1 VHCSTRLGFVRRE
14 RRAHTA
20 ERGEDPMVAAVVLVR
35 AVPGDIP
42 ALARRIAGIDGVA
55 EVYSVSGEFDLV
67 AIIRVPEYE
76 RVAEVVTEEI
86 AQISG
91 IERTNTL
98 TAFRVYSKQ
107 DLERAW
113 DMFE

>member
-1 VHCSTRLGFVRRE
+1 
-14 RRAHTA
+14 
-20 ERGEDPMVAAVVLVR
+20 MVAAVVLVR

>member
-1 VHCSTRLGFVRRE
+1 
-14 RRAHTA
+14 
-20 ERGEDPMVAAVVLVR
+20 MVAAVVLIR

-42 ALARRIAGIDGVA
+42 ALARRIAGIEGVA
-55 EVYSVSGEFDLV
+55 EVYSVSGEYDLV
-67 AIIRVPEYE
+67 AIVRVPEYDG
-76 RVAEVVTEEI
+76 VARVVTEEI
-86 AQISG
+86 AKITG
-91 IERTNTL
+91 IERTYTL

>member
-1 VHCSTRLGFVRRE
+1 
-14 RRAHTA
+14 
-20 ERGEDPMVAAVVLVR
+20 MVAAVVLIR

-55 EVYSVSGEFDLV
+55 EVYSVSGEYD
-67 AIIRVPEYE
+67 
-76 RVAEVVTEEI
+76 RVATVVTEEI
-86 AQISG
+86 AKISG
-91 IERTNTL
+91 IERTYTL

>member
-1 VHCSTRLGFVRRE
+1 
-14 RRAHTA
+14 
-20 ERGEDPMVAAVVLVR
+20 MVAAVVLIR

-42 ALARRIAGIDGVA
+42 ALARRIAGIEGVA
-55 EVYSVSGEFDLV
+55 EVYSVSGEYDLV
-67 AIIRVPEYE
+67 AIVRVPEYE
-76 RVAEVVTEEI
+76 RVAQVVTVEI
-86 AQISG
+86 AKISG